1 MSNLSVFEFESQ
13 EIRFVDGK
21 PVGVDVARVLG
32 YKDPKSAVR
41 DLVDSEYKGVGK
53 IPTIRYG
60 ENKPRMQEIVLLEEP
75 GIYQLIFS
83 SKLAG
88 AKAFQKWVFEEV
100 LPSIRKTGK
109 YQRKSSRS
117 VEQSPQWLE
126 ARQQGKDKRR
136 CLTDSIKAY
145 IERHP
150 ELPQNQQKFLYA
162 NSSEA
167 LNLGLFGQRSK
178 QLKALLG
185 LGKSGLLRD
194 KLTSSENGTLSA
206 IEFLACQ
213 FIEHE
218 DLDPC
223 AAVKKAI
230 ESSYSSQIFA
240 AKYLDYA
247 LPQSQA

>member
-1 MSNLSVFEFESQ
+1 MSNLSVFSFESQ
-13 EIRFVDGK
+13 EVRFVDGK
-21 PVGVDVARVLG
+21 PVANDVAAVLG
-32 YKDPKSAVR
+32 YADPAKTVSTKVKPKHRTVTKMVTVDGKLR
-41 DLVDSEYKGVGK
+41 DVTV
-53 IPTIRYG
+53 
-60 ENKPRMQEIVLLEEP
+60 LEEA
-75 GIYQLIFS
+75 GIYQLIFG
-83 SKLAG
+83 SKLPSAE
-88 AKAFQKWVFEEV
+88 KFQDWVFEEV

-109 YQRKSSRS
+109 YQRKSGQSAQ
-117 VEQSPQWLE
+117 QSPQWLE

-213 FIEHE
+213 LIEHE

-223 AAVKKAI
+223 LAVKKAI
-230 ESSYSSQIFA
+230 ESSYSSKIFA
-240 AKYLDYA
+240 TKYLDYR

>member
-1 MSNLSVFEFESQ
+1 MSNLSVFSFESQ
-13 EIRFVDGK
+13 EVRFVDGK
-21 PVGVDVARVLG
+21 PVANDVAAVLG
-32 YKDPKSAVR
+32 YKDPADAVYR
-41 DLVDSEYKGVGK
+41 KVDTEYKGVCKIQTPGGK
-53 IPTIRYG
+53 QSVT
-60 ENKPRMQEIVLLEEP
+60 VLEEP

-83 SKLAG
+83 SKLAS
-88 AKAFQKWVFEEV
+88 AKVFQKWVFEEV

-109 YQRKSSRS
+109 YQRKSGQSAQ
-117 VEQSPQWLE
+117 QSPQWLE

-150 ELPQNQQKFLYA
+150 ELSQNQQKFLYA

-185 LGKSGLLRD
+185 LGKSGLVRD